1 MLKLNKVRAGYG
13 DLQVLHEV
21 GLEVESREIVCLIG
35 ANGAGKT
42 TIMKTIMGL
51 VRAQH
56 GEVEFSGQRLDTL
69 PAHKVPGCGIGLVPE
84 GRMIFPEMTVHENL
98 EVGSLGSVAKASRR
112 ETIEYVFDLFPK
124 LKDRRNQGAG
134 TLSGGEQQMLAIGRG
149 LMSRP
154 KMLLLDE
161 PSLGLAPQLVELIFE
176 RLAHIANEGMTILL
190 AEQNV
195 VDALKFSTKAY
206 VLEQGKITIS
216 GSAEALMRD
225 DRVREAFLG
234 I

>member
-1 MLKLNKVRAGYG
+1 
-13 DLQVLHEV
+13 
-21 GLEVESREIVCLIG
+21 
-35 ANGAGKT
+35 
-42 TIMKTIMGL
+42 
-51 VRAQH
+51 
-56 GEVEFSGQRLDTL
+56 
-69 PAHKVPGCGIGLVPE
+69 
-84 GRMIFPEMTVHENL
+84 
-98 EVGSLGSVAKASRR
+98 
-112 ETIEYVFDLFPK
+112 
-124 LKDRRNQGAG
+124 
-134 TLSGGEQQMLAIGRG
+134 MLAIGRG

-195 VDALKFSTKAY
+195 VDALKLSSKAY
-206 VLEQGKITIS
+206 IVEQGEITIS

>member
-1 MLKLNKVRAGYG
+1 MLKLNRVSAGYG
-13 DLQVLHEV
+13 DLQVLHDVE
-21 GLEVESREIVCLIG
+21 LEVKSGEVVGLIG

-51 VRAQH
+51 VRARQ
-56 GEVEFSGQRLDTL
+56 GEVDFMGHRLDQL
-69 PAHKVPGCGIGLVPE
+69 QSHQIPSLGVALVPE
-84 GRMIFPEMTVHENL
+84 GRLVFPDMSVRENL
-98 EVGSLGSVAKASRR
+98 EVGSLAKEAKTYRS
-112 ETIEYVFDLFPK
+112 ETLEYVFELFPR
-124 LKDRRNQGAG
+124 LYERRGQLAG

-161 PSLGLAPQLVELIFE
+161 PSLGLAPRLVETIFE
-176 RLAHIANEGMTILL
+176 RLAHIAAEGMTILL

-195 VDALKFSTKAY
+195 VEALDFSNKAY
-206 VLEQGKITIS
+206 VVEQGEITMS
-216 GSAEALMRD
+216 GSAEVLMRD

>member
-1 MLKLNKVRAGYG
+1 MLKLSKVRAGYG
-13 DLQVLHEV
+13 DLQVLHDI
-21 GLEVESREIVCLIG
+21 GLEVQSQEIVSLIG

-42 TIMKTIMGL
+42 TIMRTIMGL

-56 GEVEFSGQRLDTL
+56 GQIEFMGKRIDSL
-69 PAHKVPGCGIGLVPE
+69 PAHQVPGCGIALVPE
-84 GRMIFPEMTVHENL
+84 GRMVFPEMTAQENL
-98 EVGSLGSVAKASRR
+98 EVGSLAGAAKAVRQ
-112 ETIEYVFDLFPK
+112 ETMGHVFDLFPK
-124 LKDRRNQGAG
+124 LKERRGQRAG

-154 KMLLLDE
+154 KILLLDE
-161 PSLGLAPQLVELIFE
+161 PSLGLAPQLVEVIFE
-176 RLAHIANEGMTILL
+176 RLARIAGEGMTILL

-195 VDALKFSTKAY
+195 VDALQFSTKAFI
-206 VLEQGKITIS
+206 VEQGEITIS
-216 GSAEALMRD
+216 GSAQELMGD

>member
-13 DLQVLHEV
+13 DLQVLHDV
-21 GLEVESREIVCLIG
+21 GLEVQSKEIVCLIG
-35 ANGAGKT
+35 ANGAGKS

-51 VRAQH
+51 VRTKH
-56 GEVEFSGQRLDTL
+56 GEVEFAGQRLDTL
-69 PAHKVPGCGIGLVPE
+69 PAHKVPSCGIALVPE
-84 GRMIFPEMTVHENL
+84 DRMIFPEMTVHENL
-98 EVGSLGSVAKASRR
+98 EVGSMGSAAKASRR
-112 ETIEYVFDLFPK
+112 ETIEYVFDLFPM
-124 LKDRRNQGAG
+124 LKNRRNQRAG

-195 VDALKFSTKAY
+195 VDALKLSTKAY
-206 VLEQGKITIS
+206 IVEQGEITIS